1 MAKHKPRDEPPPLE
15 AGLKG
20 PDYGAPVE
28 VGEEPDD
35 YLLLK
40 VVEANGEHLKT
51 MRWCL
56 ALGILFL
63 LPGPLLGPYFGTGA
77 ALMMNLLAGLFFAIG
92 FHALARQLELLR
104 RAVAATDYYVFGE
117 DKGHEH

>member
-1 MAKHKPRDEPPPLE
+1 MAKKDRDEPPPLE

-20 PDYGAPVE
+20 PDDGPPLE
-28 VGEEPDD
+28 PGEEPDD

-40 VVEANGEHLKT
+40 VVEANGEHLTT

-56 ALGILFL
+56 GLGVVALVAVPAVTALAGLGVGIMASLV
-63 LPGPLLGPYFGTGA
+63 
-77 ALMMNLLAGLFFAIG
+77 AGLFFAIG

-104 RAVAATDYYVFGE
+104 RAVAATDHFVFGE
-117 DKGHEH
+117 PGEHEH

>member
-1 MAKHKPRDEPPPLE
+1 MAKKARDEPPPLE

-20 PDYGAPVE
+20 PDYGPIADP
-28 VGEEPDD
+28 GEEPDE
-35 YLLLK
+35 YLLIK
-40 VVEANGEHLKT
+40 IVEANGEHLKT

-56 ALGILFL
+56 GIGVVLLVLSPVVGPIYGFTAMLAL
-63 LPGPLLGPYFGTGA
+63 
-77 ALMMNLLAGLFFAIG
+77 NLAAGLSFAIG

-117 DKGHEH
+117 QSEHEQ